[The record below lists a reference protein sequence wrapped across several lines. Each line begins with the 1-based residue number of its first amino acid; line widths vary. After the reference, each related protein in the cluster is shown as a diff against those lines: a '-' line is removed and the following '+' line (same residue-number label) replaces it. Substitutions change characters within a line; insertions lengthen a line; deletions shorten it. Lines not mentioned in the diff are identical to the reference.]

1 MPAVSKKPL
10 AIRVSFHTEGQGL
23 GSSVAAIR
31 VRQPLGI
38 CNSISVCAFA
48 VISDPPV
55 PYEMRKF
62 TLYGFDIN
70 EEM

>member
-1 MPAVSKKPL
+1 
-10 AIRVSFHTEGQGL
+10 
-23 GSSVAAIR
+23 
-31 VRQPLGI
+31 
-38 CNSISVCAFA
+38 VCAFA

-70 EEM
+70 AEM